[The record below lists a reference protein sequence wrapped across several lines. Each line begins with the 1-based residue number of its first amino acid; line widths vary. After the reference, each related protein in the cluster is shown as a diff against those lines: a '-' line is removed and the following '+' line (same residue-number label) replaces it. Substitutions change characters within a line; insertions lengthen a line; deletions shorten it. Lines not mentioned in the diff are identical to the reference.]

1 MRKKI
6 IASVLSLSLTL
17 PSIAYAADYF
27 VQKGDSLFKIG
38 QKYGVSA
45 NYVKQTNGLKTNV
58 IYPGQKLWVPDKKVN
73 AINYT
78 VKKGDTLFKIAQAHG
93 TTVSAIKS
101 TTGLK
106 SNALY
111 PGQAL
116 LIPRQTATAQMATAQ
131 TLSTTAS
138 RSGSSTAQRTAAS
151 SKLSAADLEL
161 LAKAIYG
168 EARGESYEGQ
178 VAIAAVI
185 LNRVKN
191 PNFPNTINGVIYQP
205 GAFTAITDGQFYLT
219 PNDTAYKAAQD
230 AAARWDPT
238 GGAIYYWNP
247 ATATNK
253 WVWSRPIITQIGSH
267 VFAK

>member
-1 MRKKI
+1 MRKTI
-6 IASVLSLSLTL
+6 IASILSLSFTL
-17 PSIAYAADYF
+17 PGVTYAADYY

-45 NYVKQTNGLKTNV
+45 SYVQQTNGLKTTV

-78 VKKGDTLFKIAQAHG
+78 VKKGDTLFKIAQAYG
-93 TTVSAIKS
+93 TTVAAIKS

-106 SNALY
+106 SDYLY

-116 LIPRQTATAQMATAQ
+116 LIPKQATTSQVTTAQ
-131 TLSTTAS
+131 TKSTTVS
-138 RSGSSTAQRTAAS
+138 RSGSSAAQHAAAS
-151 SKLSAADLEL
+151 SKLSAAELEL
-161 LAKAIYG
+161 LAKVVYG

-178 VAIAAVI
+178 VAIAAVV

-205 GAFTAITDGQFYLT
+205 GAFTAIADGQFYLK
-219 PNDTAYKAAQD
+219 PNDTAYKAARD
-230 AAARWDPT
+230 AAAGWDPT